1 MPSKTNEQALEA
13 TIEKRLTGSCLEE
26 LKEQNVPLN
35 MVNERAELYCS
46 GNGYYIGLPE
56 DFNAKYAIDE
66 LRFWD
71 FLQTTQKDEL
81 AKLQKQSDWK
91 LKILDRLDRMIKKY
105 GILRSF
111 RKGLDVD
118 DAHFTLFYP
127 LPLASS
133 SETIKANFDSN
144 QFSSTR
150 QLRYS
155 LTNPREEID
164 MVLFVNGLPFAT
176 MELKNHWTGQ
186 NAKVHGQNQYKYKRD
201 VSQPLLYFGR
211 CIVHFAVD
219 TDEVYMTTK
228 LDGASTYFL

>member
-1 MPSKTNEQALEA
+1 MLSKTNEQALESA
-13 TIEKRLTGSCLEE
+13 IEKRLTGTCLEE
-26 LKEQNVPLN
+26 VKEQQIALSSL
-35 MVNERAELYCS
+35 NERTELYRL

-66 LRFWD
+66 TRFWD
-71 FLQTTQKDEL
+71 FLQSTQKEEL

-91 LKILDRLDRMIKKY
+91 LKILERLDRMIKKY

-118 DAHFTLFYP
+118 DAHFTLLYP

-133 SETIKANFDSN
+133 SETVKANFESN

-155 LTNPREEID
+155 LTNTGEEID

-186 NAKVHGQNQYKYKRD
+186 NAKVHGQNQ
-201 VSQPLLYFGR
+201 
-211 CIVHFAVD
+211 
-219 TDEVYMTTK
+219 
-228 LDGASTYFL
+228 